1 MDIGCLFNQT
11 STLINTFRDIN
22 YAKGPSRRTYSTC
35 VDGVFAETADTSNAA
50 V

>member
-11 STLINTFRDIN
+11 ATLINILRDIN
-22 YAKGPSRRTYSTC
+22 YAKGPSRRTC
-35 VDGVFAETADTSNAA
+35 ADGVFAETTDTSNAA